1 MKSEEEGPDEE
12 DGNRP
17 QSKTSKTS
25 ITLKKIKRVK
35 VKDIYGSW
43 DLSLWMFVGVIIVTL
58 LLIMTVMLLLPFGVN
73 PINRRAATV
82 RSNSM
87 EPTFERGDIVFL
99 KDVEPEEI
107 EEGDVIVL
115 QVPDQYEEQYGYPP
129 QVVHRVTDIRYD
141 HRFDIDTSERDDID
155 FEDGEPAP
163 GWLREEFD
171 EENNYLSNDAEM
183 VRSSD
188 GAWWITVRGE
198 REYRLEEDDGQ
209 VRIFDATPAFETKG
223 DAEDQEDP
231 FLTPPQNVM
240 GEYSGSS
247 ISYWGLLFMFA
258 STPIGMATLS
268 IAFALVLVAIYFPWH
283 IDKRE
288 ERMDI
293 LRRLREGIEELR
305 SGESLSATAKSMAAS
320 TEGTTT
326 PSTSKASRIM
336 MKMNENGK
344 ASVRVEERE
353 EEEKED
359 IEDTPRTDI
368 PRDILLVK
376 KDDGKGIVKKSR
388 EREAEPEVESEK
400 KIEKKV

>member
-1 MKSEEEGPDEE
+1 MESEEEGPDEE
-12 DGNRP
+12 DGDRP
-17 QSKTSKTS
+17 QLKTSKTS
-25 ITLKKIKRVK
+25 ISLKKIKRVK

-43 DLSLWMFVGVIIVTL
+43 DLSLWMFVGVIVVTL

-87 EPTFERGDIVFL
+87 EPTFERGDIVF
-99 KDVEPEEI
+99 VREIEPHDI

-129 QVVHRVTDIRYD
+129 LVVHRVTDVKYD

-155 FEDGEPAP
+155 LEDGEPVP

-171 EENNYLSNDAEM
+171 EENNYLRNDAEM

-209 VRIFDATPAFETKG
+209 VRIFDSRPAFETKG
-223 DAEDQEDP
+223 DAENQEDP

-240 GEYSGSS
+240 GEYSGTS

-283 IDKRE
+283 IDRRE
-288 ERMDI
+288 ERMDV
-293 LRRLREGIEELR
+293 LRRLREGIEDLR
-305 SGESLSATAKSMAAS
+305 SGGSLSATAKSMSVS
-320 TEGTTT
+320 TEGTAA
-326 PSTSKASRIM
+326 PSTSKANRIM
-336 MKMNENGK
+336 MKMKNDGK
-344 ASVRVEERE
+344 ASVRVEERT
-353 EEEKED
+353 EEEKDD
-359 IEDTPRTDI
+359 IEGTPRTQI
-368 PRDILLVK
+368 PRDIVLVK
-376 KDDGKGIVKKSR
+376 KDDGKGIVKKVD
-388 EREAEPEVESEK
+388 EREVEEPRET
-400 KIEKKV
+400 IEKEVKP